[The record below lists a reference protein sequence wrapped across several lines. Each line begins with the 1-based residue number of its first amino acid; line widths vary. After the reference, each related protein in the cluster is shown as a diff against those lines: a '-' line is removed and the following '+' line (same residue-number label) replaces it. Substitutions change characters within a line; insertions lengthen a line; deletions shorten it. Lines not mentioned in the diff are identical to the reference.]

1 MSERIIHDK
10 YLLCSFAYFSC
21 YRIQNKLP
29 LRKKNNGIQ
38 FGKMVNFMP
47 ALPIKRCLRY
57 FYKKNCLFH
66 NRKLFMTRNHTKSS
80 EAIVTFSP
88 DINECKNKPCKNRAA
103 CVNLPGTYRCD
114 CTPGYTG
121 KNCETG
127 IPIQGMLPSF
137 DNENCFSK
145 V

>member
-1 MSERIIHDK
+1 MINT
-10 YLLCSFAYFSC
+10 YFAYSRISAAIEHKTNYLYEKKTMEYNSGKWSILCPLFS
-21 YRIQNKLP
+21 YKDASGISI
-29 LRKKNNGIQ
+29 KKIV
-38 FGKMVNFMP
+38 FSMIENF
-47 ALPIKRCLRY
+47 
-57 FYKKNCLFH
+57 
-66 NRKLFMTRNHTKSS
+66 FMIRNHAKSS
-80 EAIVTFSP
+80 EAMVTFSP
-88 DINECKNKPCKNRAA
+88 DINECQNKPCKNRTA

>member
-1 MSERIIHDK
+1 MINTYFAHSRISAAIEYK
-10 YLLCSFAYFSC
+10 TNYLYE
-21 YRIQNKLP
+21 
-29 LRKKNNGIQ
+29 KKTNEIQ

-57 FYKKNCLFH
+57 FYKKIVFSIIENF
-66 NRKLFMTRNHTKSS
+66 FMIRNHTKSS

-88 DINECKNKPCKNRAA
+88 DINECQNKPCKNRAA